1 MIREKLKHCKRI
13 KINNKKFASYLL
25 ALAVMCAEE
34 DTDNCDITITTSK
47 GKINCHIEFS
57 EAEE

>member
-1 MIREKLKHCKRI
+1 MKIKNV

-25 ALAVMCAEE
+25 ALAVMCGEKG
-34 DTDNCDITITTSK
+34 TDNCDITITTSK

-57 EAEE
+57 EVEE